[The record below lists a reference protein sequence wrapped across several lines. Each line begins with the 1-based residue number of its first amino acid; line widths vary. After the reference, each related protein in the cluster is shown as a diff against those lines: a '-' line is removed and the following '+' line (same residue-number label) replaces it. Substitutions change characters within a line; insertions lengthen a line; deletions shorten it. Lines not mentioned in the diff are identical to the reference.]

1 MGATMSVLRY
11 YKFKELHMNETQLLL
26 EQIAKHWGWEV
37 GNKVKQEIATV
48 VGASDIDMTQLQSA
62 IATIQGILD
71 ADTSTGEFDV
81 GANIVTQLTDHL
93 ARIVGLE
100 NGIATLNGSDATVGS
115 VAYAVKVERERAEA
129 VEATQ
134 QSNIDGV
141 SADVATLNGDDTVA
155 GSVAKAVKDGVD
167 AEATARANADTAL
180 QDQIDV
186 ITGGGTGSVA
196 GLQSE
201 VDATQ
206 TGAGLEDDGT
216 YVANT
221 GTNYI
226 DTATSLKDADEK
238 LDSAIKA
245 VDDAR
250 IADKTAVATASANA
264 DAKADANE
272 TAINVLNG
280 DATVEGSVDKKIA
293 DAVAVETSRASTA
306 ESVAKSEAITASNT
320 YADDTFVTKS
330 QIASISAETLAG
342 IFRQALDCGF
352 SGATKQDVLD
362 GTGDCADA
370 GAGGGDGAVI

>member
-1 MGATMSVLRY
+1 M
-11 YKFKELHMNETQLLL
+11 ETQLLL

-100 NGIATLNGSDATVGS
+100 NGIATLNGSDTTVGS
-115 VAYAVKVERERAEA
+115 VAYAVKAERDRAEA
-129 VEATQ
+129 GEATL

-141 SADVATLNGDDTVA
+141 SANVATLNGDDTVA

-167 AEATARANADTAL
+167 AEAGARATADTAL

-196 GLQSE
+196 GLQAE
-201 VDATQ
+201 VNATQ

-245 VDDAR
+245 LESTQNSNKSAGDTAL
-250 IADKTAVATASANA
+250 ADVQ
-264 DAKADANE
+264 AKADANE
-272 TAINVLNG
+272 TAIGVLNG
-280 DATVEGSVDKKIA
+280 DDTVVGSVDKKVK
-293 DAVAVETSRASTA
+293 DAVAVETARATTA
-306 ESVAKSEAITASNT
+306 EATAKAEAIAESNT
-320 YADDTFVTKS
+320 YADDNFVSKA